1 MEFGQLFNH
10 KKLSVVAPITFLSD
24 DGLNCFLVN
33 RIMGP
38 VDTQMYG
45 NVHGGVVMELIE
57 EAGSILTMQYCNTN
71 GNTSKV

>member
-1 MEFGQLFNH
+1 
-10 KKLSVVAPITFLSD
+10 
-24 DGLNCFLVN
+24 
-33 RIMGP
+33 MGP